1 MTGLK
6 NLILAFTVLG
16 ASTAAFASDDNFAS
30 LSLGQTRDK
39 VKKSHT
45 LGERLNY
52 SSVDSGIDKGN
63 TWGARL
69 AQSNTHGHYYATYN
83 HVAGTHNGIKLRQE
97 ALLGKY
103 DLIDTLGGSPR
114 ISSGLSAELGYRYSS
129 SNARSELSANYAC

>member
-52 SSVDSGIDKGN
+52 SSADSGVDKN
-63 TWGARL
+63 STWGARL
-69 AQSNTHGHYYATYN
+69 AQPNTQGHYYATYN
-83 HVAGTHNGIKLRQE
+83 KVAGTLNGIKLRQE
-97 ALLGKY
+97 DLLGKY
-103 DLIDTLGGSPR
+103 PIDTLGGSLR
-114 ISSGLSAELGYRYSS
+114 ISSGLSAELGYRYPS